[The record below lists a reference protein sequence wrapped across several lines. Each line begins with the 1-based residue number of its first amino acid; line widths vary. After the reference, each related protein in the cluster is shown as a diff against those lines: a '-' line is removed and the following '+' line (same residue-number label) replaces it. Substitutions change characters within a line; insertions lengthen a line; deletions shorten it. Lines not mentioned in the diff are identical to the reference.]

1 MEQNFTFFEKTVNQI
16 LIGPYNSFMDSLPE
30 NYRLLFRIFL
40 YTLLIAIY
48 SIFVF
53 EFYRFLARKNIF
65 RLNLS
70 QYNTS
75 SHPLKKKFFATL
87 LFLLEYVI
95 IVPIIV
101 FFWFAVLSLIL
112 LLLSEDQSIDQIL
125 LISAAVVGAVRIT
138 SYFKEDLSRD
148 VAKMFPFTVLAV
160 FLLSPGFFN
169 FGSIVSK
176 IFEIPL
182 FLNHILWYL
191 IFVAVLEVFIR
202 VVYTI
207 SFFFKKPEEQEQE
220 EIKEE
225 IKKQEEE

>member
-1 MEQNFTFFEKTVNQI
+1 MEQNLTFFEKTVNQV
-16 LIGPYNSFMDSLPE
+16 LVGPYSSFISSLPE
-30 NYRLLFRIFL
+30 NYQLLFRIFL
-40 YTLLIAIY
+40 YTVLIAIY

-53 EFYRFLARKNIF
+53 EFYRLLARKNIF

-87 LFLLEYVI
+87 FFLVEYIV

-101 FFWFAVLSLIL
+101 FFWFTVLSLIL
-112 LLLSEDQSIDQIL
+112 LLLSEKQSIDQIL

-138 SYFKEDLSRD
+138 AYFKEDLSRD

-169 FGSIVSK
+169 FSSIITK
-176 IFEIPL
+176 ILEIPL
-182 FLNHILWYL
+182 FLNHIIWYL
-191 IFVAVLEVFIR
+191 IFVAVLEVLIR

-207 SFFFKKPEEQEQE
+207 SFLLKQPEEQEQE

-225 IKKQEEE
+225 IKKQEEG